1 MQLRRP
7 PHGLWGVGS
16 RSLPGLAVLLLF
28 VVGFLSLTE
37 VSAAQDLAAPR
48 AIANPTV
55 DPKFINR
62 QTLRSV
68 FTLRVRTWPDGTP
81 VHVFVLNDDDERH
94 AAFCSDVLGTF
105 PYILRRA
112 WDRNLFSGTGLIP
125 ETVQNESEML
135 QKVADTP
142 GGIGYLTQ
150 ADDPDFRK
158 RNSGIVIQAAPQE

>member
-1 MQLRRP
+1 MQIRRP
-7 PHGLWGVGS
+7 PHGFWGLGS
-16 RSLPGLAVLLLF
+16 RSRTGLAVLLL
-28 VVGFLSLTE
+28 VVGCLGITMA
-37 VSAAQDLAAPR
+37 SAAQEVATPR

-81 VHVFVLNDDDERH
+81 VHVFVLNDNDERH

-125 ETVQNESEML
+125 ETVSNESEML

-142 GGIGYLTQ
+142 GAIGYLTK

-158 RNSGIVIQAAPQE
+158 KNSGVVIDPAPTE